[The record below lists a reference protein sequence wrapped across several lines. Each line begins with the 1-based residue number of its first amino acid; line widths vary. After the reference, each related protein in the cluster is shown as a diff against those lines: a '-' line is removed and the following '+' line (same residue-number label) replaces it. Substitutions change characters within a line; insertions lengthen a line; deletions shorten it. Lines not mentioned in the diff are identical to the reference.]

1 MVSSIHCPASLLFQG
16 SEVRPRTYV
25 IVHSC
30 VFQNIGS
37 LGPLPKKCLLCW
49 HHQHHLHH
57 LWFHRDRS
65 CDSGCYPHPLPY
77 ISRHDWWPVKSHCK
91 VGTKW
96 TEELRRKECVSIHWV
111 VFFFW
116 EQVDKSIQLLCYFV
130 TMLLHCIS
138 LWYLVEI
145 VMSCVNNY
153 EIVIFTL
160 DGSIIVVTTFETSF
174 INN

>member
-1 MVSSIHCPASLLFQG
+1 MVNSIYCPASLLFEG
-16 SEVRPRTYV
+16 GEVRPGTYV

-96 TEELRRKECVSIHWV
+96 TEELRSEEFVSIHWV
-111 VFFFW
+111 VFFENRSTKAF
-116 EQVDKSIQLLCYFV
+116 SYFV
-130 TMLLHCIS
+130 TLLQCYCIAS
-138 LWYLVEI
+138 VCGIWWKKWCHVSTITKLWFYL
-145 VMSCVNNY
+145 
-153 EIVIFTL
+153 
-160 DGSIIVVTTFETSF
+160 GW
-174 INN
+174 